1 MAEKEPKFDVEKA
14 KERIVK
20 GKRERWW
27 RRLGSK
33 ESGFWYKDADGSKIE
48 DEKQL
53 SRIENLVIPPAW
65 EFVRISPSPRTNLQA
80 VGMDTNG
87 RVQYLYNESYRKKRE
102 RKKFEKIERFGEHL
116 PNLRKATNEHIK
128 LEGFPRE
135 KVLAVMMRLI
145 NSLYIRIGSD
155 ESVEKYRTYGITT
168 LGNKHLEIKKNGE
181 LIFNFVGKH
190 HIKQR
195 KVLVDEELAEILQ
208 ELIKI
213 GKKRKLFEYLDENNK
228 PQPIKPKHINQYI
241 KDLTASEFSAKDF
254 RTWGG
259 TLLAALELSE
269 MGIFDDENE
278 IKENVVETVKKVA
291 EKLGNTPAVCRG
303 SYIHPVVIESYESG
317 VTLEEFTPKDKR
329 KIKKF
334 VDMKPE
340 EKALLK
346 LFEKAKNNGKRK
358 MENKEKGYK
367 FKLEFE
373 Y

>member
-1 MAEKEPKFDVEKA
+1 MAEKEPKFDVKKA

-20 GKRERWW
+20 GRRKNWW

-33 ESGFWYKDADGSKIE
+33 ESGFWYKDKDGSKI
-48 DEKQL
+48 DSEKSL
-53 SRIENLVIPPAW
+53 ARIENLVIPPAW
-65 EFVRISPSPRTNLQA
+65 EHVRISPSTRSDLQT
-80 VGMDTNG
+80 VGMDMNG
-87 RVQYLYNESYRKKRE
+87 RVQYLYSESFRKKRE

-145 NSLYIRIGSD
+145 NSLYIRMGSE

-168 LGNKHLEIKKNGE
+168 LGQKHLEIKDDGE

-190 HIKQR
+190 QVKQR
-195 KVLVDEELAEILQ
+195 KVLVDEELAGILQ
-208 ELIKI
+208 ELVKI
-213 GKKRKLFEYLDENNK
+213 GHKKKLFEYLDENNK
-228 PQPIKPKHINQYI
+228 PRPIKPTHINQYI
-241 KDLTASEFSAKDF
+241 KDSTTSEFSAKDF

-269 MGIFDDENE
+269 IGCCDDENE
-278 IKENVVETVKKVA
+278 MKKNVVEAVKKVA
-291 EKLGNTPAVCRG
+291 EHLGNTPAVCRG
-303 SYIHPVVIESYESG
+303 SYIHPVIIESYQSG
-317 VTLEEFTPKDKR
+317 TTLEEFTPKTKR

-334 VDMKPE
+334 VEMKPE

-346 LFEKAKNNGKRK
+346 LFEKVKNN
-358 MENKEKGYK
+358 E
-367 FKLEFE
+367 
-373 Y
+373 

>member
-1 MAEKEPKFDVEKA
+1 MTEKEPKFDVEKA
-14 KERIVK
+14 RERIVK
-20 GKRERWW
+20 GKRKKWW

-65 EFVRISPSPRTNLQA
+65 EYVRITPSPRTNLQA

-87 RVQYLYNESYRKKRE
+87 RVQYLYSENYRKKQE
-102 RKKFEKIERFGEHL
+102 RKKFEKIERFGGHL
-116 PNLRKATNEHIK
+116 PNLRKVINEHIK
-128 LEGFPRE
+128 LDGFPRE

-145 NSLYIRIGSD
+145 NSLYMRMGSD

-168 LGNKHLEIKKNGE
+168 LASKHLEIKENGE
-181 LIFNFVGKH
+181 LIFDFVGKH

-195 KVLVDEELAEILQ
+195 KVLVDQELAEILQ
-208 ELIKI
+208 ELVKI
-213 GKKRKLFEYLDENNK
+213 GRKRKLFEYLDENNK
-228 PQPIKPKHINQYI
+228 PQPIKPTHINQYI
-241 KDLTASEFSAKDF
+241 KNLTASEFSAKDF

-269 MGIFDDENE
+269 IGCCDDENK
-278 IKENVVETVKKVA
+278 IKENVVEAVKKVA

-303 SYIHPVVIESYESG
+303 SYIHPGIIESYESG
-317 VTLEEFTPKDKR
+317 ITLEEFTPKDKR

-346 LFEKAKNNGKRK
+346 LFSNGKRGNNGKWK
-358 MENKEKGYK
+358 TENGK
-367 FKLEFE
+367 
-373 Y
+373 